1 MIHVIFIFNIMRWWC
16 LYCVGNYGSIEG
28 PPRFVENLNLQ
39 SVCGWVVD
47 KTKTYRDP
55 RHTCRDQLNVAL
67 HVKNHELT
75 EYVMCLFGMCVGDIK
90 QVEPRY
96 IESPRD
102 VCWGSG
108 FVALDVTYDVYAF
121 PMVHAVGE
129 WWTKP
134 WHIGIRDTRA
144 GDQLNVA
151 LYVKKITS

>member
-1 MIHVIFIFNIMRWWC
+1 MMFMPFPQCNLSVGGWW
-16 LYCVGNYGSIEG
+16 
-28 PPRFVENLNLQ
+28 
-39 SVCGWVVD
+39 
-47 KTKTYRDP
+47 TKP
-55 RHTCRDQLNVAL
+55 RHIGIRDTRAGDQLNIAL

-90 QVEPRY
+90 HAEPRY

-121 PMVHAVGE
+121 PMVYAVGG

-134 WHIGIRDTRA
+134 
-144 GDQLNVA
+144 
-151 LYVKKITS
+151 